1 MYNEL
6 YSKTCFSNVS
16 SLDQPQIVIKSLRLL
31 LNVYLSWFLI
41 RHLKK
46 IMFEFRFFFFSVMAP
61 GLRVPEFW

>member
-16 SLDQPQIVIKSLRLL
+16 GLDQPQIVIKSLRLL
-31 LNVYLSWFLI
+31 LNVYLSWLLI

-46 IMFEFRFFFFSVMAP
+46 VMFEFRFFFFSVMAP